1 MNNKKY
7 LFAVFTLIA
16 GLTTNAAS
24 ADPIVFKTGNL
35 SVNPYGILDL
45 SILSGKF
52 TEGHPTRTVVWD
64 GTLQASRFGLKVD
77 YALGD
82 SGYGLRTF
90 GERGLV
96 LRNIWRDGYN
106 EGRISTN
113 RGYGA
118 GVTGPFGSV
127 DFGSLYMPIYWVFL
141 DSDVAMYGLSNM
153 SSIMSLE
160 HTSTLG
166 KSGTGGFYDTTLR
179 YRTPEVNGF
188 SSEVG
193 YSYGNS
199 SIKNGPK
206 QNRASGFNIRYRA
219 GDLKLGYGFNHYDS
233 APSITNVELFNQN
246 THVFSSTI
254 MLGGIRWGAN
264 YIYSD
269 RDTDKRWFA
278 SGQMVNARMTF
289 GPGDVTVGV
298 SHRIEAQGARAWAAH
313 AGYLYSLNANT
324 QLYSYV
330 SHIVNNSDSG
340 QGFVLLSE
348 DYPKVPKGYDPWAMT
363 VGLRWGF

>member
-7 LFAVFTLIA
+7 VFAAALI
-16 GLTTNAAS
+16 NALSATIAF
-24 ADPIVFKTGNL
+24 ADPLVFKTGNL

-45 SILSGKF
+45 SVLSGKF
-52 TEGHPTRTVVWD
+52 SKDHPTHTALWD
-64 GTLQASRFGLKVD
+64 GTLQASRIGLKID
-77 YALGD
+77 YAFGE
-82 SGYGLRTF
+82 SGYGVRTF

-96 LRNIWRDGYN
+96 LRNIWGEYN
-106 EGRISTN
+106 DRKISTN

-127 DFGSLYMPIYWVFL
+127 DMGSLYLPIYWVFL

-166 KSGTGGFYDTTLR
+166 RSGTGGFYDTTVR
-179 YRTPEVNGF
+179 YRTPELNGF
-188 SSEVG
+188 SSELG

-199 SIKNGPK
+199 SIKNGPE
-206 QNRASGFNIRYRA
+206 QNRASGFNVRYRS
-219 GDLKLGYGFNHYDS
+219 GDIKLGYGFNHYDS
-233 APSITNVELFNQN
+233 APTTTSVELYNQN
-246 THVFSSTI
+246 THVVSGNL
-254 MLGGIRWGAN
+254 MLGGVRWGAN
-264 YIYSD
+264 YVYSE

-278 SGQMVNARMTF
+278 SAQMVNARITF
-289 GPGDVTVGV
+289 GPGDVTLGL
-298 SHRIEAQGARAWAAH
+298 SRRIEAEGARAWAAH
-313 AGYLYSLNANT
+313 AGYLYSLNSNT

-340 QGFVLLSE
+340 QGFVLLSQ